1 MAMRY
6 WNVAFLGLAPAALF
20 AAVPAQAQAE
30 FTGAGEESELDCNGG
45 AASIEGASNV
55 LTITGACTGLTI
67 TGAGNR
73 VTVDLAKISRIHVV
87 GADNEIR
94 WQTAGTAKP
103 RLSVTGAGNRIS
115 RAR

>member
-1 MAMRY
+1 MRY
-6 WNVAFLGLAPAALF
+6 RNMVFLGLAPAALLG
-20 AAVPAQAQAE
+20 AMPAQAQAD

-55 LTITGACTGLTI
+55 MTITGACTSLTI

-73 VTVDLAKISRIHVV
+73 VTIDLAKVSRIRVV
-87 GADNEIR
+87 GASNEIYWR
-94 WQTAGTAKP
+94 APGTAKP
-103 RLSVTGAGNRIS
+103 RLSVQGAGNRIS

>member
-1 MAMRY
+1 MQMFGK
-6 WNVAFLGLAPAALF
+6 VAFLGFTSAALF
-20 AAVPAQAQAE
+20 AALPAQAQAE

-45 AASIEGASNV
+45 GASIEGASNV
-55 LTITGACTGLTI
+55 MTITGACTSLMI

-73 VTVDLAKISRIHVV
+73 VTIDLAKVSRIQVV
-87 GADNEIR
+87 GASNEIYWR
-94 WQTAGTAKP
+94 APGTAKP